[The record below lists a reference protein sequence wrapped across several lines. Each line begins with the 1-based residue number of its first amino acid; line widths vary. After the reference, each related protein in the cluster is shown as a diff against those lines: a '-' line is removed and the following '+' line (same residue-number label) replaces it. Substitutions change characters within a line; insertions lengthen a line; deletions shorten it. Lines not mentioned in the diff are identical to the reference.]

1 MWRLFKYWAEQ
12 LKLNK
17 PDNTNEVFFSLSSRI
32 IKAVIKDNS
41 CIREQGGLEEKKNQ
55 LQTDISLKA
64 IAITVAVAL

>member
-1 MWRLFKYWAEQ
+1 MWRLFKCWAEQ

-17 PDNTNEVFFSLSSRI
+17 PDNTNEVFFSSSSRI

-55 LQTDISLKA
+55 LQTDIS
-64 IAITVAVAL
+64 